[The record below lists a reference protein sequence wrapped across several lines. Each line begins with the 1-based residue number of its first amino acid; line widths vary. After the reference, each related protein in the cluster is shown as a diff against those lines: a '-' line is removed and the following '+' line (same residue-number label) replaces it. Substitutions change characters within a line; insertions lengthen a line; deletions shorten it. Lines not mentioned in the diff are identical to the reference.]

1 MSQPPQPVSPQ
12 NVGRNTQIIAG
23 ALIMGVLCF
32 AVVALQTAQNNQVP
46 FAILS
51 IVAAVL
57 AGVALPLSFIIPTY
71 LVANQKPILAETTE
85 PELSFRLARL
95 YQTRVIV
102 RMCLLDVV
110 AFANLVA
117 HTMEKQTWTWGVVAV
132 LVACMAVSFPSQAQF
147 EQWADEIRRD
157 LS

>member
-1 MSQPPQPVSPQ
+1 MNPPPQPVSPQ

-51 IVAAVL
+51 MVAAGL
-57 AGVALPLSFIIPTY
+57 AAVALPLSFVLPAY
-71 LVANQKPILAETTE
+71 LVANQKPILAETKE
-85 PELSFRLARL
+85 PELSLRLARI

-117 HTMEKQTWTWGVVAV
+117 HTMEKQMWTWGVVAV
-132 LVACMAVSFPSQAQF
+132 LLACMAISFPSQTQF
-147 EQWADEIRRD
+147 EQWADEIRREV
-157 LS
+157 S

>member
-1 MSQPPQPVSPQ
+1 MNPPPQPVSPQ
-12 NVGRNTQIIAG
+12 NVGRNTQMIAG

-51 IVAAVL
+51 MVAAGL
-57 AGVALPLSFIIPTY
+57 AGLALPLSFIIPAY
-71 LVANQKPILAETTE
+71 LVANQKPILAETAE
-85 PELSFRLARL
+85 PELSFRLARI

-102 RMCLLDVV
+102 RMCLLDVA

-117 HTMEKQTWTWGVVAV
+117 HTMEKQLWTWGVVGV
-132 LVACMAVSFPSQAQF
+132 LLAGMVISFPSQTQF

>member
-1 MSQPPQPVSPQ
+1 MTPPPQPVSPQ

-51 IVAAVL
+51 TVAAGL
-57 AGVALPLSFIIPTY
+57 AGIALPLSFIIPGF
-71 LVANQKPILAETTE
+71 LIANQKPILSETRE
-85 PELSFRLARL
+85 PELSFRLARI

-102 RMCLLDVV
+102 RMCLLDVA
-110 AFANLVA
+110 AFANLVGY
-117 HTMEKQTWTWGVVAV
+117 TTEKQIWTWGIVAV
-132 LVACMAVSFPSQAQF
+132 LLACMAISFPSQVQF
-147 EQWADEIRRD
+147 ERWADEIRQEI
-157 LS
+157 S